1 MFSIN
6 PCTPKNQNDS
16 QMPNHSR
23 VELKNLRIAANIGT
37 YGPDDVV
44 PDAHFL
50 DLSLVIDPGLVL
62 IDQDA
67 MDRVFDY
74 DPLIADIDRLARDGH
89 YETQERLMTR
99 IVEACAT
106 YAPIEAVEIAV
117 SKTPVLDGTGTLG
130 VRLSVD
136 KDTLTQMRQVKKP

>member
-1 MFSIN
+1 
-6 PCTPKNQNDS
+6 
-16 QMPNHSR
+16 MPNHSII
-23 VELKNLRIAANIGT
+23 ELKSLRSKADIGT

-50 DLSLVIDPGLVL
+50 DLSLVIDPSLVL
-62 IDQDA
+62 INQDK

-74 DPLIADIDRLARDGH
+74 DPLIAEIDRLTRDGH

-106 YAPIEAVEIAV
+106 YTPIEALEIAV
-117 SKTPVLDGTGTLG
+117 SKTPVVHGTGTLG

-136 KDTLTQMRQVKKP
+136 KDTLDQMRHGKADE